1 VRADLFN
8 AFNVLVYSGR
18 QAQLQLVSPTNQSIR
33 NPQYNDD
40 GTLVSTRLT
49 PRTAGFGAVTGAQA
63 MRSVQLQIRYG
74 F

>member
-1 VRADLFN
+1 MFN

-33 NPQYNDD
+33 NAQYNPD
-40 GTLVSTRLT
+40 GTINDQRLT
-49 PRTAGFGAVTGAQA
+49 PRNAGFGAVTGAQG
-63 MRSVQLQIRYG
+63 MRSVQLQIRYS